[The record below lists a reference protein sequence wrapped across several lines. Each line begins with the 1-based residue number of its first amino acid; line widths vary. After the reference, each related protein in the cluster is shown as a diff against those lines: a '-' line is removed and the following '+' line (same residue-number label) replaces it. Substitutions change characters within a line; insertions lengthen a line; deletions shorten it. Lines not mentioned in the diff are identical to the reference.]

1 MCSTSS
7 ISRRMMNFIT
17 MTRRYFMTRR
27 SVLLRSL
34 LFLGVLAMTFW
45 TAKPVQA
52 APETLTIA
60 AANSLRD
67 AFRQILPLFEAHN
80 KDINVRVIYGPSQTL
95 SKQIEEGA
103 PVDVFLPSLVE
114 EIDQLE
120 KKGLVIQG
128 TKRVYAGTSL
138 VLIAGTELPA
148 PVASVQDL
156 RTALIRY
163 IAIGDPKTSSV
174 GKVAAQF
181 LKYSKL
187 DSQLKA
193 QFVYGEHSRAVLDLV
208 AKGEADIGIV
218 YRTDAIANRK
228 IRIFDTAPEG
238 SHTPIRYGVA
248 AVWTAKN
255 ISGAG
260 DFINFLATPQVQALL
275 QEHGFDRITQQVGV
289 AQRQEGQ

>member
-1 MCSTSS
+1 
-7 ISRRMMNFIT
+7 MMIFMT
-17 MTRRYFMTRR
+17 MTRRYSMTRR
-27 SVLLRSL
+27 SALLRSL

-52 APETLTIA
+52 SPETLTIA

-218 YRTDAIANRK
+218 YRTDAVSNKK
-228 IRIFDTAPEG
+228 IRILDEAPVD
-238 SHTPIRYGVA
+238 SHSPIHYGVA

-260 DFINFLATPQVQALL
+260 DFINFLATPEVQALL